1 MTDKELRELREK
13 RINAKK
19 KITLSE
25 AIERRERMNEIY
37 RAFNKRREALIG
49 SVQPSFIV
57 HENPFW
63 IEHKYPKETERLLR
77 EIEKLEE
84 QTLAML

>member
-1 MTDKELRELREK
+1 MTDRELRELREK
-13 RINAKK
+13 RINQKK
-19 KITLSE
+19 KITPSE
-25 AIERRERMNEIY
+25 AIERRERRDEIY

-49 SVQPSFIV
+49 EVQPSFIV

-63 IEHKYPKETERLLR
+63 IERRYPQETERLLK
-77 EIEKLEE
+77 EIERLEE